1 MKTSSETP
9 DSSALRALAVLE
21 YVVKADGPVSLDDA
35 TQGCRL
41 PKPTVYRILGLLQR
55 NGFLQREPASK
66 RYSVGARLSSFAL
79 DVLQSSTLRMKRRQI
94 LRNLVAEIGETCNFT
109 MLDGSEVLYL
119 DRVETTASVRL
130 HLEAGA
136 RLPLHCTAS
145 GKLFLSQL
153 PAAEVHELLGS
164 EPFQRYTDHTI
175 TDYATLEAALQ
186 RIRAEGVGTDDAE
199 YDRDSVCI
207 AVPVNDKH
215 GRVSAALAVHGPS
228 SRMTIEKALQYLP
241 ALRATAR
248 QLEETLVPRV
258 PEASPTEARA
268 TPAKAKPRKQHA
280 EATSTRATPKRA
292 VARPAGQKKTAKSR
306 A

>member
-1 MKTSSETP
+1 MKTTSSEAP

-21 YVVKADGPVSLDDA
+21 YLVRADGPVSLDDA
-35 TQGCRL
+35 TQACKL

-55 NGFLQREPASK
+55 NGFLQREPSSK

-94 LRNLVAEIGETCNFT
+94 LRQLVEEIGETCNFT
-109 MLDGSEVLYL
+109 MLDGNEVLYL

-153 PAAEVHELLGS
+153 PSAEVHELLGS
-164 EPFQRYTDHTI
+164 EPFESYTDHTI
-175 TDYATLEAALQ
+175 TDYATLEAALE
-186 RIRAEGVGTDDAE
+186 RARSSGVGTDEAE

-207 AVPVNDKH
+207 AVPVSDKH
-215 GRVSAALAVHGPS
+215 GRLCAALAVHGPT
-228 SRMTIEKALQYLP
+228 SRMTLEKGLQYLP
-241 ALRATAR
+241 ALRDTAQR
-248 QLEETLVPRV
+248 LADTLVSRS
-258 PEASPTEARA
+258 PEAASSA
-268 TPAKAKPRKQHA
+268 TGTAVAGAKPRKKSA
-280 EATSTRATPKRA
+280 APAAKDRATAQRA
-292 VARPAGQKKTAKSR
+292 V
-306 A
+306 